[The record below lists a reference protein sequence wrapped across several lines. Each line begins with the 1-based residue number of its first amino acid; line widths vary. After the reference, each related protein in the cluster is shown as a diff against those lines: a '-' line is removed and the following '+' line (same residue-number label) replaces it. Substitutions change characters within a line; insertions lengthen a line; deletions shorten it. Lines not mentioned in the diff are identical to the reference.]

1 MRMSKPF
8 LDTTLERD
16 DVYRKIKDAFD
27 YVVSIVIDEEVPPVH
42 RIRAAK
48 VLSDLAKT
56 LRVYM
61 RDEERI
67 DELDKKIKEIEK
79 SVGILRRT

>member
-1 MRMSKPF
+1 MSKPI

-27 YVVSIVIDEEVPPVH
+27 YVASIVIDEEVSPVH

-48 VLSDLAKT
+48 ALSDLAKT
-56 LRVYM
+56 LRVYI

-67 DELDKKIKEIEK
+67 DELEKRIKEIEK
-79 SVGILRRT
+79 RVGF